1 MMVLCVKLL
10 LQLENEAKMRRSED
24 IIQRSASDIPLKK
37 RRLLQYKESKYL
49 DAPTAQ
55 HVQTRGAKT
64 ESLNV
69 EVTRRPDSYRRSWF
83 KELPWEKSVQRADEV
98 GSLECLENLDRSYIS
113 SKVEC
118 CLVDRPPLP
127 GALQSPFDKVSLSVK
142 VKKRNITSKSLLESR
157 IRTTNLD

>member
-127 GALQSPFDKVSLSVK
+127 GALQSPFDK
-142 VKKRNITSKSLLESR
+142 KRNITSKSLLESR